1 METLKNIISS
11 WTYGKY
17 IPKDDKAKLAD
28 LTKQLV
34 DVKYE
39 KLRTEL
45 NILMTQSKLTKKS
58 LEAIKKLTDGLKE
71 DGMTIE
77 MANELIEETI
87 KEIEDDTLESR
98 LDMEC
103 DRYNKFTENNPAE
116 HISYDTNKNRYT
128 LDYDNER
135 TKSKELNKLIDKIKK
150 IVGGKKEKNFLKI
163 TPHKKIEYKGKKI
176 IIYLSDN
183 KAYFDIN
190 HVISLFDDIKSKKE
204 KYNEY
209 KSNIVLYD
217 FRDNMYGGFYIK
229 EFINQETFFK
239 MLLHTNSL
247 FSNKFKNDVAKLLD
261 NLTNNGSITIADN
274 KLVSCANACAKKPIE
289 LLIEEYNYTQT
300 YENESLLELAK
311 NQIRECKKTNWNKY
325 LKKHVMYFFLIT
337 LEDPDKLNRI
347 LCKIGYSC
355 DLIERFKSLESEYK
369 CKFYLLGLKL
379 VNSVMDEKEFHTLL
393 KRKYPEFIVKLK
405 IGSHDKDETY
415 VFDKD
420 LYKTFLDYVDKV
432 EFTSNEISIEEE
444 SNRIINNYFDNIE
457 ERFEME
463 IVHKFRQIVRIDSI
477 TNELQKDVVIQI
489 NKSHY
494 ELLLSRETNNY
505 KLSEMKLKNEFTLK
519 QREFDHKEMMMDKE
533 IELMKIKL
541 EIAKVNNLE
550 KK

>member
-1 METLKNIISS
+1 MDTLKKIISS
-11 WTYGKY
+11 LTYGKY
-17 IPKDDKAKLAD
+17 IPKDDKAKLAE

-45 NILMTQSKLTKKS
+45 NVLMSQYKLTKKS
-58 LEAIKKLTDGLKE
+58 LDAITKLTNELK
-71 DGMTIE
+71 DNSMTIE
-77 MANELIEETI
+77 TASELIEETI

-116 HISYDTNKNRYT
+116 YIYFNQSKDRYI
-128 LDYDNER
+128 LRYDNKEL
-135 TKSKELNKLIDKIKK
+135 KSKKLHKLVNELLI
-150 IVGGKKEKNFLKI
+150 GLKKEKNFIKI
-163 TPHKKIEYKGKKI
+163 EATKKIEYKGKKI

-204 KYNEY
+204 KYIEY
-209 KSNIVLYD
+209 KGNIVFYD

-239 MLLHTNSL
+239 MLLHTNSI

-261 NLTNNGSITIADN
+261 SLTTNGMITITNNNMVAIT
-274 KLVSCANACAKKPIE
+274 KKPNEYI
-289 LLIEEYNYTQT
+289 IEEYNYTQT
-300 YENESLLELAK
+300 YENENLLGLAK
-311 NQIRECKKTNWNKY
+311 ERIKECKKLNWNKF
-325 LKKHVMYFFLIT
+325 LKKHIMYFFLIT
-337 LEDPDKLNRI
+337 LEDPDGLNRI

-355 DLIERFKSLESEYK
+355 NLIDRFKSLEVEYK

-379 VNSVMDEKEFHTLL
+379 VHSVQDEKEFHTLL
-393 KRKYPEFIVKLK
+393 KRKYPEFIVNLK

-432 EFTSNEISIEEE
+432 EFTSNENSIEEE
-444 SNRIINNYFDNIE
+444 SNKIINNYFDNIE

-463 IVHKFRQIVRIDSI
+463 IIQKFRQIIRIDSI
-477 TNELQKDVVIQI
+477 TNELQKDVVINI

-494 ELLLSRETNNY
+494 ELLLIKEANNY
-505 KLSEMKLKNEFTLK
+505 KLSEMKLKNEYELK
-519 QREFDHKEMMMDKE
+519 HREFDHKETMMDKE
-533 IELMKIKL
+533 IDLMRIRL
-541 EIAKVNNLE
+541 EIAKIKNME
-550 KK
+550 SK

>member
-1 METLKNIISS
+1 MDTLKNIISS

-17 IPKDDKAKLAD
+17 IPKDDKAKLAE

-45 NILMTQSKLTKKS
+45 NVLMSQYKLTKKS
-58 LEAIKKLTDGLKE
+58 LDAITKLTNELKE
-71 DGMTIE
+71 NGMTIE
-77 MANELIEETI
+77 TASELIEETI

-116 HISYDTNKNRYT
+116 YIKYNKNKELYI
-128 LDYDNER
+128 LNYVDNEVA
-135 TKSKELNKLIDKIKK
+135 SKKLKKLIAQLKEKL
-150 IVGGKKEKNFLKI
+150 VHEKEKNFLKI
-163 TPHKKIEYKGKKI
+163 VDLRKIEYKGKKI
-176 IIYLSDN
+176 IIYISDN

-209 KSNIVLYD
+209 KGNIVLYD
-217 FRDNMYGGFYIK
+217 FRDNKYGGFYIK

-239 MLLHTNSL
+239 MLLHTNSI

-261 NLTNNGSITIADN
+261 NLTNKGAITITNNNMVAIT
-274 KLVSCANACAKKPIE
+274 KKPNEYI
-289 LLIEEYNYTQT
+289 IEEYNYTQT
-300 YENESLLELAK
+300 YENENLLGLAK
-311 NQIRECKKTNWNKY
+311 ERIKECKKTNWNKF
-325 LKKHVMYFFLIT
+325 LKKHVMYFFVIT
-337 LEDPDKLNRI
+337 LEDPDGLNRI
-347 LCKIGYSC
+347 LCKSGYSC
-355 DLIERFKSLESEYK
+355 NLIDRFKSLESEYK

-393 KRKYPEFIVKLK
+393 TRKYPEFIVNLK
-405 IGSHDKDETY
+405 IGMHDKDETY

-432 EFTSNEISIEEE
+432 EFTSNENSIEEE
-444 SNRIINNYFDNIE
+444 SNKIINNYFDNIE
-457 ERFEME
+457 GRFEME
-463 IVHKFRQIVRIDSI
+463 IIQKFRQIIRIDSI
-477 TNELQKDVVIQI
+477 TNELQKDVVINI

-494 ELLLSRETNNY
+494 ELLLIKETNNY
-505 KLSEMKLKNEFTLK
+505 KLSEMKLKNEFELK
-519 QREFDHKEMMMDKE
+519 HREFDHKETMMDKE
-533 IELMKIKL
+533 IDLMRIRL
-541 EIAKVNNLE
+541 EIAKIKNIE
-550 KK
+550 SK